1 MKKITKTLC
10 MMAVVALAFSAC
22 KKQTPSSD
30 QMVFNHSMEQLE
42 VVNDENEFEK
52 VYFDPSNL
60 IAFEHEDKLMLFDIR
75 EGGVG
80 SNAVLYQLI
89 ETGAMQAHL
98 SPVSGTGLEG
108 TTTGAY
114 YAFYPGEN
122 VAGTNMAENR
132 ATFRLDATQTYRP
145 ADPERPGST
154 MLPRGALYI
163 AAKAES
169 KTLATAMF
177 NCRNICGVLKLNFWS
192 PSGKK
197 VSSIQ
202 VTDNAFNIVGNVNLK
217 IDEVDPDYMSSL
229 FSRYSE
235 DATYQAELKQY
246 LDDLGYNATGTK
258 TVTLNCGTD
267 GVALGKTKAA
277 ATPFYIVMRPLALL
291 KGCSIKINFVG
302 GGSKVINSSKN
313 NVIKPNTI
321 RNMTATNVG

>member
-30 QMVFNHSMEQLE
+30 QMVFNHSMEQM
-42 VVNDENEFEK
+42 VTVNDENEFEK
-52 VYFDPSNL
+52 VYYDPSNV
-60 IAFEHEDKLMLFDIR
+60 IAFELGDQLMLFDIR
-75 EGGVG
+75 EGGEG
-80 SNAVLYQLI
+80 SANSLYELVTADNQTYL
-89 ETGAMQAHL
+89 TV
-98 SPVSGTGLEG
+98 VSTYSKLPE

-114 YAFYPGEN
+114 YAFYPGGN
-122 VAGTNMAENR
+122 VVGTNMAENR
-132 ATFRLDATQTYRP
+132 ATFRLDSDQTYRP
-145 ADPERPGST
+145 ADPAKPGCT

-202 VTDNAFNIVGNVNLK
+202 VTDNAFNIVGDVNLK

-258 TVTLNCGTD
+258 TVTLNCAE
-267 GVALGKTKAA
+267 GVALGNTKAA

-291 KGCSIKINFVG
+291 KGCTIRVNFVG
-302 GGSKVINSSKN
+302 GGYKEFKSTKN

-321 RNMTATNVG
+321 RNMATYSVG